1 MREDLLKQLAQW
13 HEDNEFQNIVDAIL
27 ALPEGERDYELKG
40 QLARALNNLE
50 DYETAVEMLL
60 SVEKE
65 GGNDPLWFY
74 RLGYA
79 YYYSDMPAE
88 AEPLFEKVLEFNPE
102 DSDAQMFLGWCK
114 EELKG
119 RNWPDEL
126 NNRLIPG
133 EMMTTGKTFRERVD
147 DFWDWFAANECKL
160 SEMIEQREQANTD
173 EMVAFVAE
181 GVKLVSED
189 INFNIG
195 GDYEFSF
202 AVEGNNYLFYLL
214 PWLVARMPVQFLGKW
229 HFSPYLQGT
238 HGKNFTFQMYGV
250 SIASEEVSVKMTY
263 DQKRNYFDLWF
274 YQEKLAALETASSYN
289 AFYMMMELSIGEGL
303 SRIYIND
310 VIQAEKPETG
320 MFPLTELER
329 RMKTVVVE
337 GEQEMLTR
345 PDERYT
351 VFKMRQDENKD
362 LRYDMIVGTTCFPEL
377 MQDYF
382 DGETKYTE
390 ALRKCGA
397 RAVFL
402 AFPCKGEE
410 DSDALKLRYE
420 IEDRLTN
427 EVLGE
432 RGSGQEIGILLGG
445 VMGYRFAYIDL
456 LLYDAPAFLAK
467 AGKVLEQYTHPFYL
481 SDFRQE
487 SRLVALAGVEAE
499 VPAIPEVPGELAL
512 QLMEFLDCPGQWFAP
527 ATETDQLEVA
537 YAEALQKG
545 KEEGFIPV
553 WVKVDRALLEGM
565 KVKMGLEENTGID
578 IGKVRAWRKQ
588 IQEEIVLP
596 DAALYFEELTAR
608 QEAELE
614 EDEEE
619 LLDEVRDGRPNTL
632 FSACWNYNTRLT
644 DEMLLMQ
651 IPVDTPWKIFT
662 WLPVGN
668 WGTYPD
674 APYLMAVAGYWY
686 EKYRVLPATVTY
698 DELEFYSG
706 KPVQDARMA
715 MQLALQQYGWCPALE
730 QSDET
735 LGQKADGLRQ
745 SKVWYFWWE

>member
-13 HEDNEFQNIVDAIL
+13 HEDNEFQKIVDAIL
-27 ALPEGERDYELKG
+27 ILPEEERDYELTG

-60 SVEKE
+60 TVEKE
-65 GGNDPLWFY
+65 GRNDPLWFY

-79 YYYSDMPAE
+79 YYYSDMPEE
-88 AEPLFEKVLEFNPE
+88 AEPLFEKVLEFDPN
-102 DSDAQMFLGWCK
+102 DADAQMFVGWCK
-114 EELKG
+114 EELRE
-119 RNWPDEL
+119 RNWPDQL
-126 NNRLIPG
+126 DNRLIPG
-133 EMMTTGKTFRERVD
+133 EIMVTGKTFRERVD
-147 DFWDWFAANECKL
+147 DFWNWFISNESKL
-160 SEMIEQREQANTD
+160 SEMVEEQRLTNAD
-173 EMVAFVAE
+173 EMVAFVAG
-181 GVKLVSED
+181 GVSLVSED

-202 AVEGNNYLFYLL
+202 AIEGNNYLFYLL
-214 PWLVARMPVQFLGKW
+214 PWLVARMPLQFRDKW
-229 HFSPYLQGT
+229 HFSPYLKGT
-238 HGKNFTFQMYGV
+238 HGKGFVFQMYGIRI
-250 SIASEEVSVKMTY
+250 SLEEVLVEMIY
-263 DQKRNYFDLWF
+263 DQKRNYFDIRF
-274 YQEKLAALETASSYN
+274 FQEKLAALEMASCYN
-289 AFYMMMELSIGEGL
+289 AFYMMMELAIGEGL

-310 VIQAEKPETG
+310 VIRAERPEIG
-320 MFPLTELER
+320 MFPLTELEG
-329 RMKTVVVE
+329 RMKAAVVE
-337 GEQEMLTR
+337 GEQEVLTR

-351 VFKMRQDENKD
+351 VFKMQQDENKD
-362 LRYDMIVGTTCFPEL
+362 LRYDMIVGTGCFPEL

-382 DGETKYTE
+382 DGETKYTK
-390 ALRKCGA
+390 AFRKCGA
-397 RAVFL
+397 RAMFL
-402 AFPCKGEE
+402 AFPCRGGEG
-410 DSDALKLRYE
+410 SGSLKLRYE

-445 VMGYRFAYIDL
+445 VMGNHFAYVDL

-467 AGKVLEQYTHPFYL
+467 AGKVLEQYAYPFYL
-481 SDFRQE
+481 SDFRQG
-487 SRLVALAGVEAE
+487 SRLVALAGVKAE
-499 VPAIPEVPGELAL
+499 VPVIPREPGELA
-512 QLMEFLDCPGQWFAP
+512 QQMMEFLDCPGHWFAP

-565 KVKMGLEENTGID
+565 KVKMGLDGNAALD
-578 IGKVRAWRKQ
+578 IRKVRAWRKQ
-588 IQEEIVLP
+588 IQEEVVLP

-632 FSACWNYNTRLT
+632 FSACWNYNTCLT

-674 APYLMAVAGYWY
+674 TPYLMAVAGYWY
-686 EKYRVLPATVTY
+686 EKYGAIPATVTY